1 MKYALLSIIILLAGL
16 SLTATAGDLNWQTDF
31 TAVTNAAA
39 RRNLPVFAY
48 FKSADTKE
56 ACMRFEFLVL
66 KRPEFQNFA
75 NSKFIL
81 FQADL
86 PRSQSKEDQAM
97 PEKIKKQNKELRTK
111 YGVDNCPMVV
121 LLDYKG
127 QPIRKISYDGKSIA
141 TQYIETL
148 RQILNKY

>member
-1 MKYALLSIIILLAGL
+1 MKYALLSIVILSACI

-31 TAVTNAAA
+31 TVVTNAAA
-39 RRNLPVFAY
+39 QRNLPVFAY
-48 FKSADTKE
+48 FKSSDNRE

-66 KRPEFQNFA
+66 KRPEFQSFA
-75 NSKFIL
+75 NSNFIL

-97 PEKIKKQNKELRTK
+97 SEKIKNQNRILRTK
-111 YGVDNCPMVV
+111 YGVNNCPMVV

-127 QPIRKISYDGKSIA
+127 QAIRKIDYDGKSIA
-141 TQYIETL
+141 AQYIETL
-148 RQILNKY
+148 KKILNKY

>member
-1 MKYALLSIIILLAGL
+1 MKSALLATIILPACI
-16 SLTATAGDLNWQTDF
+16 SLTATAGDLSWQTDF

-39 RRNLPVFAY
+39 QRNLPVFAY
-48 FKSADTKE
+48 FKSSDNRE
-56 ACMRFEFLVL
+56 ACNRFEFLVL

-75 NSKFIL
+75 NSNFIL

-97 PEKIKKQNKELRTK
+97 SEKIKNQNRILRTK
-111 YGVDNCPMVV
+111 YGVNKCPMVV

-127 QPIRKISYDGKSIA
+127 EVIRKIDYDGKSIA
-141 TQYIETL
+141 TQYIEIL
-148 RQILNKY
+148 KKILNKY